1 MKEQVAKYLLDIEA
15 VTLRPEEPFTWSSG
29 LRSPIYC
36 DNRLIISYPEIRS
49 DIASFFVERIQEHY
63 PEVDVI
69 AGTATAG
76 IPHAALIADR
86 LNLPM
91 VYVRSKPK
99 AHGTGSQIEGRI
111 RPGDKVVIIE
121 DLISTGGSALNAMNA
136 LLESGAEVLGCAA
149 IFTYELQKGKEA
161 LSEAGLNVQTITD
174 FSTLVNV
181 AVNDRRI
188 TDDSIVHLK
197 EWCKD
202 PVAWSNA
209 VTK

>member
-1 MKEQVAKYLLDIEA
+1 MKEQVAKHLLDIEA
-15 VTLRPEEPFTWSSG
+15 VSLRPDSPFTWSSG
-29 LRSPIYC
+29 LRAPIYC

-49 DIASFFVERIQEHY
+49 EIADFFVDIIQRHY

-76 IPHAALIADR
+76 IPHAALVAER

-99 AHGTGSQIEGRI
+99 AHGTGSQIEGKLKS
-111 RPGDKVVIIE
+111 GDKVVIIE
-121 DLISTGGSALNAMNA
+121 DLISTAGSALNSMHA
-136 LLESGAEVLGCAA
+136 LNREGVEVLGCAA
-149 IFTYELQKGKEA
+149 IFTYELQKGLEA
-161 LSEAGLNVQTITD
+161 ISDAQLEVQTLTD

-181 AVNDRRI
+181 AVNQNRI
-188 TDDSIVHLK
+188 SEDVIEHLT

-202 PVAWSNA
+202 PQSWSKEVA
-209 VTK
+209 K